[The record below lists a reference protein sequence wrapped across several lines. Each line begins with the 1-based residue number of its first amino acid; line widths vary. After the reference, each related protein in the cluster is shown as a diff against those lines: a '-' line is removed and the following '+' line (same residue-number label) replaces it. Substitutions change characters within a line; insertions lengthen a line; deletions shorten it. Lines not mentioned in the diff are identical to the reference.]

1 MRVGSAWFKTSEK
14 SGNMFLSISFDEAAL
29 PLTITE
35 DKFLTL
41 WEIPEDERKVENA
54 PHYSVVLSKSTPKEN
69 KEAK

>member
-1 MRVGSAWFKTSEK
+1 MRIGSAWFKASEN
-14 SGNMFLSISFDEAAL
+14 SGKMFLSVSLDEAAL

-41 WEIPEDERKVENA
+41 WEIPEEERKAENA
-54 PHYSVVLSKSTPKEN
+54 PHNTVHISKSKPKEN

>member
-1 MRVGSAWFKTSEK
+1 
-14 SGNMFLSISFDEAAL
+14 MFLSISLDEAAL

-54 PHYSVVLSKSTPKEN
+54 PHYSVVLSKSTSKEN